1 MSLVIED
8 RTLLN
13 EGSVRGV
20 FQGKTIEEMRDQLR
34 QISERQ
40 DVKDT
45 IRPLN
50 QVAVKF
56 RAGQAEAYFINKNST
71 DGPYLFTRNGLANLA
86 RDILPRHGYP
96 FIQAFLDDTLNDEP
110 DPNSGMRASEKLATL
125 IFNHANR
132 NKADRMLVRTCAM
145 KVNGNSVRV
154 IRSCHSKH
162 YAPYSNL
169 EFVQDVLDN
178 IGSPENYKIAQ
189 VKLTDNAMRLR
200 MIDTKDLEKL
210 DVKMPL
216 PMVELW
222 NSEVGLRRVGMI
234 SGTFRLVCTNGMG
247 SFTDKSEYTWMHRGS
262 TERIRG
268 QVKDAFENLYTE
280 SNSVV
285 AAYRRALDTALNDAM
300 AELDRRVAKPDL
312 SEAQRKRIETALTDP
327 TSNTGTYAGLLDAI
341 TLAAQSESSI
351 LEQWNMERT
360 AGLMLRQFVHA

>member
-13 EGSVRGV
+13 EGSVRNV

-34 QISERQ
+34 LIADKQE
-40 DVKDT
+40 VKDT
-45 IRPLN
+45 FRPLCK
-50 QVAVKF
+50 VIVKF
-56 RAGQAEAYFINKNST
+56 RNGLAEAYLFNRDGL
-71 DGPYLFTRNGLANLA
+71 DGPYLFTRNGLANVA
-86 RDILPRHGYP
+86 RDMLPRHGYS
-96 FIQAFLDDTLNDEP
+96 FIQSLLEDKSDDEP
-110 DPNSGMRASEKLATL
+110 DTNSGTRNSEKLATL

-132 NKADRMLVRTCAM
+132 NKHDRMLIRTCAM
-145 KVNGNSVRV
+145 KVNGVPVRA

-200 MIDTKDLEKL
+200 MVDTKDLEKL
-210 DVKMPL
+210 DVKIPL

-234 SGTFRLVCTNGMG
+234 SGTFRLVCTNGLG

-262 TERIRG
+262 TARIRG
-268 QVKDAFENLYTE
+268 QVKDAFESLYTE
-280 SNSVV
+280 SSMIVT
-285 AAYRRALDTALNDAM
+285 AYRKALNTALDDAM
-300 AELDRRVAKPDL
+300 AEMNRNIAKKDL
-312 SEAQRKRIETALTDP
+312 TEAQRERIEVALVDP

-341 TLAAQSESSI
+341 TLAAQAETSI
-351 LEQWNMERT
+351 IEQWHMERV
-360 AGLMLRQFVHA
+360 AGLMLRQFVDA